1 MSEGKI
7 VGLLSK
13 VMEDAGVVKKGER
26 NQHQNFSFRGIDAV
40 TNAVS
45 PALRKHGVIVVPHVI
60 DYQHETVTV
69 GSTAKSMASVRV
81 LVRYTFHADDGSS
94 IETVVPGESF
104 DSGDKATAKAMSIA
118 FRIALLQ
125 TLCLPTDD
133 TDPDHDT
140 YERAPSDARAS
151 HPAGQGKPVQRSKPA
166 GKEPGASAQVVPIG
180 GGRPATASQVE
191 AIGKIARSM
200 GMTAD
205 AVTTF
210 VTATIGRSI
219 DNPEQMTLEEASNVI
234 KAFNEAKGDKQ

>member
-81 LVRYTFHADDGSS
+81 LVRYTFHADDGSF

-125 TLCLPTDD
+125 TLCLPTDE

-140 YERAPSDARAS
+140 YERAPSSAKAS

-210 VTATIGRSI
+210 IAATIGRSI